1 MFGER
6 LKLARKRAGMS
17 LQALSGRAT
26 PRVSAQAIN
35 KYEKGM
41 MMPSSSVLVGLSK
54 ALDVSID
61 FLMSSQVVELS
72 GVEFRKH
79 SKTSAKDRA
88 QAEALVIERLED
100 YLAIEDILDL
110 KELNDPFAEVRCD
123 VVASVGEIEK
133 KAQDL
138 RRKWKLGNN
147 PIPSITALLEN
158 AGVKVIEEKLPER
171 FDGLT
176 CKVKRAG
183 DKPDIEAIII
193 SSQTN
198 IERKRFSLAHEIAHR
213 VIGGV
218 SDSVGVK
225 SEQAMHRFA
234 GAFLAPAD
242 HLHQEVGKSRHKI
255 IPHELMHL
263 KRLYGMS
270 AAAML
275 MRLRNV
281 GILSES
287 SVEYAFRNYAH
298 SWRKDEPF
306 PIEGKEG
313 LGAFEKP
320 VRFESLVYR
329 ALAEDMISPVRAAQ
343 FLKVSLAK
351 IEEKMRGAH
360 KQ

>member
-17 LQALSGRAT
+17 LQTLSGRAT

-123 VVASVGEIEK
+123 SVASVDEIEK

-158 AGVKVIEEKLPER
+158 NGVKVIEEKLPER
-171 FDGLT
+171 FDGMT
-176 CKVKRAG
+176 CAVKRADG
-183 DKPDIEAIII
+183 KPDIEVIII
-193 SSQTN
+193 SNKTN
-198 IERKRFSLAHEIAHR
+198 IERKRFNLAHEIAHR
-213 VIGGV
+213 VIGSV
-218 SDSVGVK
+218 TDSVGMDIEK
-225 SEQAMHRFA
+225 AMHCFA
-234 GAFLAPAD
+234 GAFLAPAE
-242 HLHQEVGKSRHKI
+242 HLRREVGKSRHRVI
-255 IPHELMHL
+255 LHELIHL
-263 KRLYGMS
+263 KQIYGMS

-275 MRLRNV
+275 IRLRDV
-281 GILSES
+281 GILDKSK
-287 SVEYAFRNYAH
+287 VEYAFRTYARP
-298 SWRKDEPF
+298 WRKNEPS
-306 PIEGKEG
+306 PIEDEEG
-313 LGAFEKP
+313 FGAFEKP
-320 VRFESLVYR
+320 LLFESLVYR
-329 ALAEDMISPVRAAQ
+329 ALAEDMISSVRAAQ
-343 FLKVSLAK
+343 FLKIPLAEL
-351 IEEKMRGAH
+351 EEEMRGGR
-360 KQ
+360 